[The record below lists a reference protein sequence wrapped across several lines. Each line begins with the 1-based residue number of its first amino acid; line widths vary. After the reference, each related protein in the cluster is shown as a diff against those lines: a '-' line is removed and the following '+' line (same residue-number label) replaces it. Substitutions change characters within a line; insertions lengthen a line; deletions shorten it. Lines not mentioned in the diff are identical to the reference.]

1 MIDVLFFLIF
11 AWILSFIHLD
21 DMVLELLKSGFDRDF
36 SIIAYYVLFAIF
48 GVFSRLL
55 FALQGIRL
63 RD

>member
-11 AWILSFIHLD
+11 GWILSFIHLD
-21 DMVLELLKSGFDRDF
+21 DMVLEMLASAFDREF
-36 SIIAYYVLFAIF
+36 SIIAYYVVFAVI
-48 GVFSRLL
+48 GICSRLL